1 MRTVLRIGAAGLA
14 VALAG
19 VAGNAY
25 AEEEEVA
32 LESETET
39 AAPKK
44 ATPCA
49 VSDPCE
55 DIAGGAASMEPE
67 FDVAIEEGPGTK
79 AHRTWVESIWNTP

>member
-1 MRTVLRIGAAGLA
+1 MRAAIRLGVIGLS

-19 VAGNAY
+19 VPGGAF

-32 LESETET
+32 WDSETQV
-39 AAPKK
+39 AGPKK
-44 ATPCA
+44 AAPCA

-67 FDVAIEEGPGTK
+67 FDVTVVEGPGTK
-79 AHRTWVESIWNTP
+79 AHRAWVESIWTTP